1 MVTKQSWRL
10 RENPSS
16 LVARILKARY
26 FPHANFLDA
35 MLGSSPS
42 LDKWIPK
49 PITFRPLLSK
59 GLNGE
64 AMVADLIMPSRK
76 WDLQLLEQA
85 LCAEDCEVVSSIS
98 LGTVAQLDDNFLEFA
113 FHNFSCVELEQFV
126 VCLWS
131 VWHMRNEVV
140 HGKIVEPV
148 EMLVE
153 KAMEGHA
160 TFKVCNAKPNRRS
173 CVYPVTLAG
182 SSHLHTPYPQ
192 L

>member
-49 PITFRPLLSK
+49 PITFRPLLNK

-98 LGTVAQLDDNFLEFA
+98 LGTVAQLDKYWFFTRMGNIQSNLA
-113 FHNFSCVELEQFV
+113 IMWLRGNVRKCVV
-126 VCLWS
+126 
-131 VWHMRNEVV
+131 
-140 HGKIVEPV
+140 
-148 EMLVE
+148 LVLVFPIL
-153 KAMEGHA
+153 G
-160 TFKVCNAKPNRRS
+160 PNM
-173 CVYPVTLAG
+173 
-182 SSHLHTPYPQ
+182 
-192 L
+192 